1 MNLPVE
7 TEFLF
12 YMERDIPCMLCK
24 SGLPMSRYKT
34 IIEGKQLEQGD
45 IFACSE
51 CYPVAQVMLQIGIS
65 PSYWGKWPI
74 DVYEEVYKCLSIHTG

>member
-1 MNLPVE
+1 MLPIDI
-7 TEFLF
+7 EFLF
-12 YMERDIPCMLCK
+12 DMEAHIGCMLCK

-34 IIEGKQLEQGD
+34 TLKGVRLEQGD

-51 CYPVAQVMLQIGIS
+51 CITFARLMLQIGIS

-74 DVYEEVYKCLSIHTG
+74 EVFENVHHNAH